1 MRREQPPL
9 IQRGLKMSD
18 RHIVYLT
25 DVKLI
30 TCVLQTGLAEEV
42 LEAAKNCGAQG
53 ATVSYARGTGVRDR
67 MGLIGV
73 TIDEQKE
80 VVRIVASEE
89 QANRVFE
96 AMYLAGDL
104 DTPGKGIMY
113 MSDLEHVAT
122 YIPENIVDSASQ
134 QTSNVDHVG

>member
-122 YIPENIVDSASQ
+122 YIPENIVDTASQ
-134 QTSNVDHVG
+134 QASNVDHVG

>member
-80 VVRIVASEE
+80 VVRILASEE
-89 QANRVFE
+89 QANRVIE

-122 YIPENIVDSASQ
+122 YIRENIVVSASQ
-134 QTSNVDHVG
+134 QTSDADHVG

>member
-1 MRREQPPL
+1 MRRERPPL

-89 QANRVFE
+89 QASRVFE

-113 MSDLEHVAT
+113 MSNLEHVAT

>member
-1 MRREQPPL
+1 
-9 IQRGLKMSD
+9 MSD

-30 TCVLQTGLAEEV
+30 TCVLQNGLAEEV

-80 VVRIVASEE
+80 VVRIVASKE

-134 QTSNVDHVG
+134 QTSNVNHVG

>member
-1 MRREQPPL
+1 
-9 IQRGLKMSD
+9 MSD

-30 TCVLQTGLAEEV
+30 TCVLQNGLAEEV

-80 VVRIVASEE
+80 VVRIVASKE

-134 QTSNVDHVG
+134 QTSNINHVG

>member
-1 MRREQPPL
+1 MV
-9 IQRGLKMSD
+9 D

-25 DVKLI
+25 DVNLI
-30 TCVLQTGLAEEV
+30 TCVLQAGLAEEV

-67 MGLIGV
+67 MGLMGV

-80 VVRIVASEE
+80 VIRIIVSKE
-89 QANRVFE
+89 QANLIFE
-96 AMYLAGDL
+96 AMYLAADL

-113 MSDLEHVAT
+113 MSELEHVAT
-122 YIPENIVDSASQ
+122 HIPEELVNAAKKE
-134 QTSNVDHVG
+134 TR

>member
-1 MRREQPPL
+1 
-9 IQRGLKMSD
+9 MSD

-30 TCVLQTGLAEEV
+30 TCVLQNGLAEEV

-134 QTSNVDHVG
+134 KTSNVDHVG

>member
-134 QTSNVDHVG
+134 KTSNVDHVG

>member
-104 DTPGKGIMY
+104 DTPGKGIMF
-113 MSDLEHVAT
+113 MTKLDRVAT
-122 YIPENIVDSASQ
+122 YIPESVLKEIA
-134 QTSNVDHVG
+134 

>member
-134 QTSNVDHVG
+134 KASNVDHVG

>member
-134 QTSNVDHVG
+134 QTSTVDHVG

>member
-1 MRREQPPL
+1 
-9 IQRGLKMSD
+9 MSD

-30 TCVLQTGLAEEV
+30 TCVLQNGLAEEV

-80 VVRIVASEE
+80 VVRIVASKE

-122 YIPENIVDSASQ
+122 YIPENIVDSTAQ
-134 QTSNVDHVG
+134 QTSNVNHVG

>member
-80 VVRIVASEE
+80 VIRIIVSKE
-89 QANRVFE
+89 QSNRVFE
-96 AMYLAGDL
+96 SMYLSGDL
-104 DTPGKGIMY
+104 DTPGKGIMW
-113 MSDLEHVAT
+113 MSKLDRVAT
-122 YIPENIVDSASQ
+122 YIPQDVLKRVENEKK
-134 QTSNVDHVG
+134 

>member
-134 QTSNVDHVG
+134 QTSDVDHVG